1 LSIKK
6 LNEFETEDDPIDQDM
21 SFEPSKMNEDLGSF
35 LKKLKSEEAYLL
47 EEKSNLT
54 ARKDQL
60 LLKANV
66 EIDSYKNRIKK
77 LKEEIAELKADCEAL
92 STSLSMEQ

>member
-1 LSIKK
+1 
-6 LNEFETEDDPIDQDM
+6 LNEFETEDDPIDQNM
-21 SFEPSKMNEDLGSF
+21 SFEPSKLNEDLGSL